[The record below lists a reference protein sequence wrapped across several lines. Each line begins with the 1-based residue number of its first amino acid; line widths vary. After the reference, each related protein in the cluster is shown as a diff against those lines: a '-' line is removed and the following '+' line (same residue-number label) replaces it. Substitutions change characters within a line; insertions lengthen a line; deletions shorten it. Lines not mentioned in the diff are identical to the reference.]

1 MQERRI
7 DPAEGLEV
15 RRLFTHTF
23 PLFIVPIMA
32 LLAVFR
38 SNEDLFNF
46 LHPVGLSLSLCLLR
60 NGAAMIQAG
69 DTHDEYEEKASGN
82 LLCVPSAS

>member
-1 MQERRI
+1 MHERRVN
-7 DPAEGLEV
+7 PTESFEV
-15 RRLFTHTF
+15 RRLFSRAF

-46 LHPVGLSLSLCLLR
+46 CHPVGLSLCLLR
-60 NGAAMIQAG
+60 NGKTMIQA
-69 DTHDEYEEKASGN
+69 DAPYKKQEEETCGNVLRIPAAS
-82 LLCVPSAS
+82 